1 VRSVKVERKSRNN
14 PRTKTVRPTT
24 ANKLPR
30 GQREV
35 AGVQPGTA
43 RRGRGGEAPSLARR
57 LFFRPIVLLGAAGT
71 LLVVMAALLV
81 TGTVGRTVHGVNRA
95 AGTVM
100 GQAGFAIHAIHIAG
114 ERRTPEATIAA
125 ALDLH
130 QDQSIFTADLS
141 AARARLLALDWI
153 ASAEVV
159 RRYPDSIY
167 VTLVEKRPFAL
178 WQAPPDANGQ
188 ARVAVVERSGG
199 VITSQGVESFSRLPK
214 LIGAG
219 APQPAAELIDAV
231 SAHRAISAR
240 IAAYERVSQRRWNL
254 ILNNGVVVQLPETGW
269 QKELDALERL
279 IIDKGVLERDI
290 SEIDLRSPT
299 QYFFILKN
307 GDKTGVERGKET

>member
-1 VRSVKVERKSRNN
+1 MRSVKVERKSRSN
-14 PRTKTVRPTT
+14 PRAKTIR
-24 ANKLPR
+24 NLPR

-43 RRGRGGEAPSLARR
+43 RRGRGEEPGLLHR
-57 LFFRPIVLLGAAGT
+57 LFLRPLVLVGMLGALA
-71 LLVVMAALLV
+71 VVIIALLV
-81 TGTVGRTVHGVNRA
+81 TGVIGRAVQGVNKGA
-95 AGTVM
+95 DLVM
-100 GQAGFAIHAIHIAG
+100 SQAGFAIHNIHIAG
-114 ERRTPEATIAA
+114 ERRTPEATITA

-130 QDQSIFTADLS
+130 NNQSIFSADLS

-153 ASAEVV
+153 SSAEVV

-167 VTLVEKRPFAL
+167 VSLVEKRPFAL
-178 WQAPPDANGQ
+178 WQAPPDANGD

-199 VITSQGVESFSRLPK
+199 VITTQDVESFSRLPK

-219 APQPAAELIDAV
+219 APQTAGELVDAV

-240 IAAYERVSQRRWNL
+240 IAAFERISDRRWNL
-254 ILNNGVVVQLPETGW
+254 ILNDGVVVQLPEAGW
-269 QKELDALERL
+269 QKELDALEHL

-299 QYFFILKN
+299 HYFFLLKN
-307 GDKTGVERGKET
+307 GDKKDVERGKET